1 MAIQKPNSRRLLNK
15 DEEDERKASEK
26 FFLPTL
32 EELTA
37 IEEKAKEDA
46 AAAVSSQMADP
57 MRNRNDLG
65 RVAMQDAMREMLAVK
80 EQKQRVESAQRD
92 YDAYPWYDKIG
103 VGTSSIMA
111 DIARDNVK
119 KQQST
124 YDRMRMTEKEYE
136 KRHKADFGETVDRIA
151 TAVGHGAAKSLAQTA
166 DVISATGAGIKAAAK
181 SHLNGNDD
189 PMVLDRAYK
198 TAYQAALTN
207 GKSYY
212 DEADAEYR
220 REMQYKEENEG
231 ELNAFTSYIADT
243 AHSIG
248 EQSVMYWS
256 AAMGGGIFAGKGIFG
271 TIASKADDLIKSGK
285 WGLKMLGQALKKFNP
300 ASVAGAAY
308 MFATSN
314 AQSTKEAVNDMEAI
328 NAERAENGLPKKYS
342 NEEIIEKASTYG
354 FLNAVSEVGL
364 ENLLTDAFGAA
375 KGLLPKGIQKAA
387 NPLWTIAKRFFI
399 DPSGESIEEGAQYLA
414 STGLKD
420 AVYDAGAEVDPKEL
434 RDVMIVGYMS
444 GFIMQVPT
452 NIQTT
457 SLGVSAM
464 SDVARTAKATERV
477 TTDEQAGVVAATAA
491 VKAKAYGQIAENVRK
506 AEAEGADAVS
516 DIYEWAAG
524 RQQEIADAMAD
535 DTKRKKIIEENTKDT
550 RAAIQRMRDTNPDF
564 AETERTGLASGA
576 NVDDIRMAGELS
588 SVLGKKVRFF
598 REDAKNGTINNG
610 EYHED
615 TGEIWINTRSK
626 NVKAQI
632 VAHELTH
639 SIEKKDGYQK
649 LVDLT
654 MNKLEAEQKAKG
666 KTLDDLYREK
676 ETLYADGGVRL
687 ASYDEITSELVAEYV
702 EKRLLTDEASIK
714 SLVSENRTLGQR
726 IREWFDSLLAKMGN
740 ASAKEREYIRQMR
753 DMYARAL
760 WEDVSQK
767 KSTDDTLSSEKAADD
782 TLSWEKAADDVEKA
796 LSGLKQQGVNRNEK
810 IKGNEKYNDLKDS
823 RGNDLSEEQR
833 EFFKE
838 SKMRDRDGK
847 LQVMLHGT
855 QSAGFHTFNR
865 GAKSKSGGIYFTDS
879 ALNAGSYSG
888 TFYEYAPSVSEHMD
902 EDAFMRMEDAGSANY
917 AVYLDIKNPLVVDAG
932 NRQWNELV
940 KPGSDGIENSSTS
953 EYEEYAKENGYDGV
967 IIRHIKDEGIY
978 GDLREYDPMFEE
990 VFGEDGAPDIVS
1002 TVAIVFDPNQI
1013 KSIENKK
1020 PTEDDD
1026 IRHSVSR
1033 VDDQRYKEAVDQG
1046 DMETAARMVKDA
1058 AAAEGYTE
1066 DLYHGT
1072 QKFGFTELDVT
1083 YSDDGMSFFATPDLQ
1098 TAQTYSGNTELREI
1112 KDGAALDGSGNYH
1125 FYGNTDG
1132 FLIVD
1137 GGGVSWNHIK
1147 PEAIPDEKIR
1157 KWIEKTAKKDLDRVQ
1172 AENKKN
1178 KAQEDKLRAEEKS
1191 LKKAYDEVV
1200 KKIIAHQEAAPHLYP
1215 NAPGLTDARKQ
1226 EIRQSY
1232 RKTEPLSVK
1241 KADKLD
1247 ALKAEILQ
1255 RRINNDNQQAE
1266 LFAKGRFLME
1276 EERRL
1281 RAGELNTRA
1290 VARFAK
1296 DSGYTGVLVKSIYDD
1311 GGRGQKRQGVPQD
1324 IYNFF
1329 DPARQLKSADPVT
1342 YDNDGKVI
1350 PLSERF
1356 KRDNDDIRH
1365 SVSREDASVTEAE
1378 TDQTLQQIRND
1389 IAADEARYRELS
1401 DTVMSNE
1408 RFNAMMP
1415 DEQNAILDEMQSLRE
1430 RIDRANQIM
1439 QDMSIEQDMGD
1450 DVPMPGDENTPA
1462 EDDGYHG
1469 MKAMNHPGDDAPAP
1483 TDEDV
1488 PEQVKRNG
1496 KLKEML
1502 DAGDDVPEPTD
1513 EDAPLKQKQSEG
1525 MTAEKAEDR
1534 MISRQNK
1541 REKRKTVAKAETAFK
1556 RLGYDIAGAIVDN
1569 YEDAEGIIEDD
1580 KLASRVESDI
1590 NKYVEDNNIQF
1601 YVDNTAKLMAMG
1613 QLKPENVGL
1622 RGEDLKQANLLADM
1636 YRQFEEVSGNSIREQ
1651 GKKNTNIVNEE
1662 LDDIFRG
1669 YDWFTEPDKKQKR
1682 LREQLQ
1688 LSLANP
1694 EQVMRDVFG
1703 DAKIVKDEDG
1713 SERLLNV
1720 AERLNEYIIRPTIE
1734 NSARARRQT
1743 NQMVSG
1749 LRDLG
1754 LTEAESG
1761 ITQIFAEYSDIEES
1775 KSKKPTISESDLRYM
1790 LMSKKD
1796 ADGFA
1801 EQIARKEYGT
1811 KETKEKKEFRD
1822 SIVEQL
1828 QNEINVNEAK
1838 ARQRALRDHKAKGG
1852 TNASW
1857 NALSENERNAKIDAA
1872 YKTVTDESIGR
1883 IVNGTKELRKLLD
1896 DMYEAI
1902 NAISVIHGAAP
1913 IPFRRGYMPHSHRQ
1927 TEELQKWFNDHIGG
1941 LNVTPVQDLP
1951 TDIAGK
1957 TADRKPNKR
1966 WFSHAQQRT
1975 GPRTTWDAL
1984 GNIEDYL
1991 RIANDT
1997 IYHMDD
2003 IRKMRVLERYIRGI
2017 YSAARGVTG
2026 EEQRTRVRNDV
2037 MQRLHGEDLDLV
2049 FLGLQPPEKKQK
2061 ISDEDMDLSQMTTFV
2076 TWLTNYTNDLAAK
2089 QIFNRDIESF
2099 AGRKVNNLAN
2109 TLTSWSSRTMMQY
2122 NISSNL
2128 KQLSQLGTV
2137 SGDVG
2142 ARISKDAAAMTLRSM
2157 QNLGNGTNELE
2168 QKYHISERST
2178 FLAEKEAIEEAT
2190 FASDKDLTEKQ
2201 KTDRQRAK
2209 DIWDYAWSM
2218 TDTTMSRYAVYAYFM
2233 EGMQRGMDD
2242 TEALHYADT
2251 KARNIL
2257 ASRMKGSSPLIFQS
2271 KNPILRMFTLFQRE
2285 PLAAWQDI
2293 LKTMPR
2299 EYSEMKTVQG
2309 EKTAKEQIT
2318 KRITGRLLGAG
2329 IVNTVYAT
2337 VLGLGTPAMFDIL
2350 GEPLR
2355 ALLDKLWKEI
2365 TPDEEDDITFKE
2377 MAERYISTL
2386 GDEIADDIPFA
2397 NVVSLIFNT
2406 YAGTEFES
2414 RLALNAPDLRKIF
2427 GLFGLGGKAAWNGA
2441 KLLWSDDAEDI
2452 ELLEELS
2459 TIPGQIPV
2467 AILDMITEI
2476 VGTAAPAG
2484 NQIRKSAKG
2493 LIAVLRSGEY
2503 TKDGKL
2509 KYEVGGVGDSIRAV
2523 LLGSSNTRAGQE
2535 WIASGFDSLS
2545 KTETEAYKALIG
2557 AGVSEKRARQYVER
2571 VAEAE
2576 KVADETQAQAEA
2588 RMIDRMTGLDKQ
2600 QKAELYYDM
2609 VATDNQ
2615 RAAVDA
2621 AVGAGAKI
2629 DDAVETARAIRD
2641 SSKKLDRLTALQ
2653 ASDMDTDARE
2663 EMYLAMVATK
2673 VKDADGNVIGT
2684 EDDDLLEALYATG
2697 LDFDDFLDAK
2707 QMQSVLNANE
2717 SLTANQ
2723 RASRFLAWTA
2733 SQGYTDAQAE
2743 AIGENFGF
2751 SSGFRVKSETYQ
2763 KIVDSGVTA
2772 ENAVKVTD
2780 AIAGKTKTA
2789 DKINAVWST
2798 GLSGNQLDLAVK
2810 SVLSEKAYERYRIVV
2825 DANIPLEIYTWA
2837 LLNADQDAEG
2847 EKGHGSVNNTER
2859 ELILSQ
2865 LALPRKDLS
2874 ALWLAL
2880 GGSEKS
2886 NPYSGTPKVSVPKVK
2901 VPKIEMPKI

>member
-1 MAIQKPNSRRLLNK
+1 MALQKPNSRRLLNK

-37 IEEKAKEDA
+37 IEKKAKEDA

-65 RVAMQDAMREMLAVK
+65 RVAMQSAKREMLAEHEAAVN
-80 EQKQRVESAQRD
+80 EQKQKAEAAKAEYERLRFAPSSQVVPGLPSAKQTARETML
-92 YDAYPWYDKIG
+92 AEQSKYDK
-103 VGTSSIMA
+103 
-111 DIARDNVK
+111 
-119 KQQST
+119 
-124 YDRMRMTEKEYE
+124 MRMTEPEYE
-136 KRHKADFGETVDRIA
+136 KTHKANIGETAEIV
-151 TAVGHGAAKSLAQTA
+151 TNSLAAGAIKSGGTFVDIA
-166 DVISATGAGIKAAAK
+166 SATGAGLK
-181 SHLNGNDD
+181 SVGKWLGGAGYDD
-189 PMVLDRAYK
+189 SSMYK
-198 TAYQAALTN
+198 EFRKGFQERLVD
-207 GKSYY
+207 GDSLY
-212 DEADAEYR
+212 DEFDQYYQ
-220 REMQYKEENEG
+220 EMRKKQDEQFGTLNTFTGYIERAAHSFG
-231 ELNAFTSYIADT
+231 EQALMFWTASMSSALFGGTKAFTAIS
-243 AHSIG
+243 
-248 EQSVMYWS
+248 
-256 AAMGGGIFAGKGIFG
+256 
-271 TIASKADDLIKSGK
+271 SKADDLAKSGK
-285 WGLKMLGQALKKFNP
+285 KGMQMLGQALGKIN
-300 ASVAGAAY
+300 AGSVGGAAS
-308 MFATSN
+308 MLVTSS
-314 AQSTKEAVNDMEAI
+314 AQSTKEAILDMRHQNEEA
-328 NAERAENGLPKKYS
+328 AAYGMPKKYTDD
-342 NEEIIEKASTYG
+342 EIMEKSALYG
-354 FLNAVSEVGL
+354 FLNGVSEVGL
-364 ENLLTDAFGAA
+364 EYAIGGITGAA
-375 KGLLPKGIQKAA
+375 GSIMPKGKVK
-387 NPLWTIAKRFFI
+387 NPFLTAVLSYLKG
-399 DPSGESIEEGAQYLA
+399 SAGEGFEESVQTLA
-414 STGLKD
+414 STGLKR
-420 AVYDAGAEVDPKEL
+420 AVYDPTAEVDWREVL
-434 RDVMIVGYMS
+434 DSGIVGMLTGVGMGAPS
-444 GFIMQVPT
+444 FIR
-452 NIQTT
+452 NT
-457 SLGVSAM
+457 SVGVSAM
-464 SDVARTAKATERV
+464 RDVTSTAKATKRV
-477 TTDEQAGVVAATAA
+477 NTDAQAGVVASVSAA
-491 VKAKAYGQIAENVRK
+491 KAKAYGQMAEQVRNTDSENADTIA
-506 AEAEGADAVS
+506 S
-516 DIYEWAAG
+516 IYEWAAG

-535 DTKRKKIIEENTKDT
+535 DTKRKKIVDENTKDT

-598 REDAKNGTINNG
+598 REEAKNGTINNG

-639 SIEKKDGYQK
+639 SIEKKDGYQQ

-687 ASYDEITSELVAEYV
+687 ASYDEITSELVAEFV

-760 WEDVSQK
+760 GENVSAETSADGKVRHSFVGESANVDKSQLAVAKQMESDGKTSEEIYAETGWYKQSDGKWRMEIMDEIAVPGNFARDGHDTK
-767 KSTDDTLSSEKAADD
+767 KSEKEIRDFAEAARIEAEAKALYESGEFTQEMYDSSMRYAASFREDHQNKGKLTKYLNAPKLFSAYPALENVTLEFRELPDQVLGWSFSELNEIFIDDKQIEKYGQSLEEVLAHEIQHFIQDMEGFEQGTNPEAAGSEEDYYNAGGEIEARDVMDRLRMSKEERRGKMPVRFSISASEIDGSPIDAERISSE
-782 TLSWEKAADDVEKA
+782 EGDV
-796 LSGLKQQGVNRNEK
+796 
-810 IKGNEKYNDLKDS
+810 
-823 RGNDLSEEQR
+823 
-833 EFFKE
+833 
-838 SKMRDRDGK
+838 
-847 LQVMLHGT
+847 
-855 QSAGFHTFNR
+855 
-865 GAKSKSGGIYFTDS
+865 
-879 ALNAGSYSG
+879 
-888 TFYEYAPSVSEHMD
+888 
-902 EDAFMRMEDAGSANY
+902 
-917 AVYLDIKNPLVVDAG
+917 
-932 NRQWNELV
+932 
-940 KPGSDGIENSSTS
+940 
-953 EYEEYAKENGYDGV
+953 
-967 IIRHIKDEGIY
+967 
-978 GDLREYDPMFEE
+978 
-990 VFGEDGAPDIVS
+990 
-1002 TVAIVFDPNQI
+1002 
-1013 KSIENKK
+1013 
-1020 PTEDDD
+1020 
-1026 IRHSVSR
+1026 
-1033 VDDQRYKEAVDQG
+1033 RYKDAVDRG
-1046 DMETAARMVKDA
+1046 DMETAQRMVNE
-1058 AAAEGYTE
+1058 AAEAKGWIPVTR
-1066 DLYHGT
+1066 YHQTGT
-1072 QKFGFTELDVT
+1072 QFTKFSNENPDAGLNDSDTPNGFFFKENDHDIGVGGDYVKTGHGGNVQMPVFLKMENVLSFKNRDDARSWYTKNVPGYMELLKKYEEYQAEYKRLDNENTGKMFEELERLDESGEYTASKADAVMKK
-1083 YSDDGMSFFATPDLQ
+1083 YDAVIDD
-1098 TAQTYSGNTELREI
+1098 
-1112 KDGAALDGSGNYH
+1112 
-1125 FYGNTDG
+1125 
-1132 FLIVD
+1132 
-1137 GGGVSWNHIK
+1137 
-1147 PEAIPDEKIR
+1147 
-1157 KWIEKTAKKDLDRVQ
+1157 WIEKTKDYETGLRS
-1172 AENKKN
+1172 EMR
-1178 KAQEDKLRAEEKS
+1178 KLLNDFFLNGNSE
-1191 LKKAYDEVV
+1191 YDA
-1200 KKIIAHQEAAPHLYP
+1200 I
-1215 NAPGLTDARKQ
+1215 
-1226 EIRQSY
+1226 
-1232 RKTEPLSVK
+1232 
-1241 KADKLD
+1241 
-1247 ALKAEILQ
+1247 
-1255 RRINNDNQQAE
+1255 E
-1266 LFAKGRFLME
+1266 LE
-1276 EERRL
+1276 
-1281 RAGELNTRA
+1281 
-1290 VARFAK
+1290 
-1296 DSGYTGVLVKSIYDD
+1296 DD
-1311 GGRGQKRQGVPQD
+1311 GHRYIDGKREDVHTYIVFKNTQ
-1324 IYNFF
+1324 I
-1329 DPARQLKSADPVT
+1329 KSSKPVT
-1342 YDNDGKVI
+1342 YDDNGNVI

-1408 RFNAMMP
+1408 RFNALMP

-1450 DVPMPGDENTPA
+1450 EVPVPGDESDPLAGVSSAVETEVEELDIGSA
-1462 EDDGYHG
+1462 DYDGYK
-1469 MKAMNHPGDDAPAP
+1469 MS
-1483 TDEDV
+1483 V
-1488 PEQVKRNG
+1488 PEVNEIPKSESNG
-1496 KLKEML
+1496 ATAKEQE
-1502 DAGDDVPEPTD
+1502 AGTKKQFTR
-1513 EDAPLKQKQSEG
+1513 EDAMERYEARKK
-1525 MTAEKAEDR
+1525 
-1534 MISRQNK
+1534 K
-1541 REKRKTVAKAETAFK
+1541 REERKTVAKAETAFK
-1556 RLGYDIAGAIVDN
+1556 RLGYDIDGAIVDN
-1569 YEDAEGIIEDD
+1569 YEDAQGIIEDNR
-1580 KLASRVESDI
+1580 LAAQAGYDVERYI
-1590 NKYVEDNNIQF
+1590 EANNITPI
-1601 YVDNTAKLMAMG
+1601 VDTAAKMIATDAV
-1613 QLKPENVGL
+1613 KPTEAETG
-1622 RGEDLKQANLLADM
+1622 
-1636 YRQFEEVSGNSIREQ
+1636 VSGQQLELAKELAELYKQRQEIMQNNIREQ
-1651 GKKNTNIVNEE
+1651 GKKNTNIVNDR
-1662 LDDIFRG
+1662 LDQILGG
-1669 YDWFTEPDKKQKR
+1669 YDWYSTPKKSRKFWRQ
-1682 LREQLQ
+1682 QLQ
-1688 LSLANP
+1688 LSLSNP
-1694 EQVMRDVFG
+1694 EQVIRDVFG
-1703 DAKIVKDEDG
+1703 EGAVADE
-1713 SERLLNV
+1713 LND
-1720 AERLNEYIIRPTIE
+1720 YIIKPTVE

-1754 LTEAESG
+1754 LNESESAVTQMFSEYSNLEESG
-1761 ITQIFAEYSDIEES
+1761 
-1775 KSKKPTISESDLRYM
+1775 SKKVAMSQSDLRAV
-1790 LMSKKD
+1790 LMGGLRADEVASKIEQQEYQERNAKD
-1796 ADGFA
+1796 A
-1801 EQIARKEYGT
+1801 
-1811 KETKEKKEFRD
+1811 KEFHD
-1822 SIVEQL
+1822 SIVEQFE
-1828 QNEINVNEAK
+1828 NTIKVNQSR
-1838 ARQRALRDHKAKGG
+1838 ARQRALREYKEQGG

-1857 NALSENERNAKIDAA
+1857 NALSEDERKAKIDAA
-1872 YKTVTDESIGR
+1872 YKAVTDESIER

-1902 NAISVIHGAAP
+1902 NQISVIHGAEP
-1913 IPFRRGYMPHSHRQ
+1913 IQFRKGYMPHSHNQ
-1927 TEELQKWFNDHIGG
+1927 TEQLQKWFNDHMGG

-1966 WFSHAQQRT
+1966 WFSHAQERT

-2017 YSAARGVTG
+2017 YSVARGATG
-2026 EEQRTRVRNDV
+2026 EEQRARVRNDV
-2037 MQRLHGEDLDLV
+2037 MQRMHGTDDDLV
-2049 FLGLQPPEKKQK
+2049 FLGLKKPEKKLV
-2061 ISDEDMDLSQMTTFV
+2061 SDEDMDLSQMTTFV

-2142 ARISKDAAAMTLRSM
+2142 ARISKDAAEMTLRSM

-2190 FASDKDLTEKQ
+2190 FASDKDLTAKQ
-2201 KTDRQRAK
+2201 KSQQQHAK
-2209 DIWDYAWSM
+2209 DIWDYAWSF

-2233 EGMQRGMDD
+2233 EGMNRGMDD
-2242 TEALHYADT
+2242 TAALHYADT

-2309 EKTAKEQIT
+2309 EKTAKEQIA

-2337 VLGLGTPAMFDIL
+2337 VLGLGTPAMFDIF

-2355 ALLDKLWKEI
+2355 ALFDKLWKDI

-2397 NVVSLIFNT
+2397 NVVSLISNT

-2414 RLALNAPDLRKIF
+2414 RLALNAPDLRKVFEFI
-2427 GLFGLGGKAAWNGA
+2427 GLIGKGVWNGA
-2441 KLLWSDDAEDI
+2441 QLLWSDDAKDI

-2459 TIPGQIPV
+2459 SVKGQIPV
-2467 AILDMITEI
+2467 SFLDMVMEI

-2523 LLGSSNTRAGQE
+2523 LLGSSGTRAGQE

-2588 RMIDRMTGLDKQ
+2588 RMIDRMTGLNKQ

-2684 EDDDLLEALYATG
+2684 EDDDTLEALYTTG

-2733 SQGYTDAQAE
+2733 SQGYTDAQADV
-2743 AIGENFGF
+2743 IGENFGF

-2789 DKINAVWST
+2789 DKISAVWST

-2837 LLNADQDAEG
+2837 LLNADQDEEG

-2886 NPYSGTPKVSVPKVK
+2886 NPYSGTPKVSVPKVE
-2901 VPKIEMPKI
+2901 VPKIEMPKIELPKIGG

>member
-46 AAAVSSQMADP
+46 TRVVSSEKGLDFFQRPSNWDDGYQFGDVTKTALGTLGDVGVNAVKGVVRMGEGIGDAAQYGAAALADLFGADEKAEAI
-57 MRNRNDLG
+57 RQN
-65 RVAMQDAMREMLAVK
+65 
-80 EQKQRVESAQRD
+80 AQRD
-92 YDAYPWYDKIG
+92 KVTEAFSGVDEKLNKYSVLGRTSDAAAESLGQIG
-103 VGTSSIMA
+103 AIVGTAGLAGALGAGAVGTTAATTGLMGLSSFGSGTGEAYAAGADEGEAEAYGAIAGAADALSEMIFGGLGKGFKAIGLSKGITSADDLLAKAVTSKIRNTLAKNAVQLGIKAGAEGLEEVLAGTMQAAGKKATYMSERDFA
-111 DIARDNVK
+111 DIIKDENLLEQFVVGAMASGISQTPSFVSATRAGVDLVSDGADAASDSVQDEQDKFAALRDKN
-119 KQQST
+119 
-124 YDRMRMTEKEYE
+124 
-136 KRHKADFGETVDRIA
+136 ADFGEI
-151 TAVGHGAAKSLAQTA
+151 
-166 DVISATGAGIKAAAK
+166 
-181 SHLNGNDD
+181 
-189 PMVLDRAYK
+189 
-198 TAYQAALTN
+198 
-207 GKSYY
+207 
-212 DEADAEYR
+212 
-220 REMQYKEENEG
+220 
-231 ELNAFTSYIADT
+231 
-243 AHSIG
+243 
-248 EQSVMYWS
+248 
-256 AAMGGGIFAGKGIFG
+256 
-271 TIASKADDLIKSGK
+271 
-285 WGLKMLGQALKKFNP
+285 
-300 ASVAGAAY
+300 
-308 MFATSN
+308 
-314 AQSTKEAVNDMEAI
+314 
-328 NAERAENGLPKKYS
+328 
-342 NEEIIEKASTYG
+342 
-354 FLNAVSEVGL
+354 
-364 ENLLTDAFGAA
+364 
-375 KGLLPKGIQKAA
+375 
-387 NPLWTIAKRFFI
+387 
-399 DPSGESIEEGAQYLA
+399 
-414 STGLKD
+414 
-420 AVYDAGAEVDPKEL
+420 
-434 RDVMIVGYMS
+434 
-444 GFIMQVPT
+444 
-452 NIQTT
+452 
-457 SLGVSAM
+457 
-464 SDVARTAKATERV
+464 
-477 TTDEQAGVVAATAA
+477 
-491 VKAKAYGQIAENVRK
+491 
-506 AEAEGADAVS
+506 
-516 DIYEWAAG
+516 
-524 RQQEIADAMAD
+524 
-535 DTKRKKIIEENTKDT
+535 
-550 RAAIQRMRDTNPDF
+550 
-564 AETERTGLASGA
+564 ERTGLASGA
-576 NVDDIRMAGELS
+576 KDEDIRMAGELS
-588 SVLGKKVRFF
+588 TALGKKIRFF

-639 SIEKKDGYQK
+639 SIEKNDGYRQ

-654 MNKLEAEQKAKG
+654 MNKLEEEQKAKG
-666 KTLDDLYREK
+666 KTIDDLYREK

-702 EKRLLTDEASIK
+702 EKRLLTDEKSIK

-760 WEDVSQK
+760 GEK
-767 KSTDDTLSSEKAADD
+767 TSTAGDGEQHSIKRTKNVTYEKQISELENGRFGRSDSLYIGAPSD
-782 TLSWEKAADDVEKA
+782 A
-796 LSGLKQQGVNRNEK
+796 LK
-810 IKGNEKYNDLKDS
+810 
-823 RGNDLSEEQR
+823 
-833 EFFKE
+833 
-838 SKMRDRDGK
+838 
-847 LQVMLHGT
+847 
-855 QSAGFHTFNR
+855 SAGFSENPFAMNQSDYR
-865 GAKSKSGGIYFTDS
+865 KSRRS
-879 ALNAGSYSG
+879 
-888 TFYEYAPSVSEHMD
+888 
-902 EDAFMRMEDAGSANY
+902 
-917 AVYLDIKNPLVVDAG
+917 AG
-932 NRQWNELV
+932 NNKSNSAHNVPKDFFDDMPKYLADASMIIDNGDRATIVTSYPMTDTRGNPSFVVAGVWKDNSMESDTVNQVKSVYPRDGLAEYLRRSEEEGKLV
-940 KPGSDGIENSSTS
+940 ILDKEKADSIFAAVGKQYSEGQGAIDFSQNSISQDSENVNS
-953 EYEEYAKENGYDGV
+953 K
-967 IIRHIKDEGIY
+967 
-978 GDLREYDPMFEE
+978 F
-990 VFGEDGAPDIVS
+990 
-1002 TVAIVFDPNQI
+1002 
-1013 KSIENKK
+1013 
-1020 PTEDDD
+1020 
-1026 IRHSVSR
+1026 SVSR
-1033 VDDQRYKEAVDQG
+1033 VDDPLAGKSSAVETEVEELDIESDVPYVYQYGSGDTQPAPADLASMENVELTDSDAPYAPAADENTVSIKDRGNVGKQNINKLRKQTAVFKKKAAELEAQGVDLTDDIEYARLVVGSYEEAVKLADEAQKKYEEG
-1046 DMETAARMVKDA
+1046 KLGVTTERRAQAREALSEYMEALGIGRGYQKESTDSTDAEFSGNPRFEELKAARNEYYQTIDA
-1058 AAAEGYTE
+1058 INDINDQLSSKQR
-1066 DLYHGT
+1066 DL
-1072 QKFGFTELDVT
+1072 
-1083 YSDDGMSFFATPDLQ
+1083 
-1098 TAQTYSGNTELREI
+1098 
-1112 KDGAALDGSGNYH
+1112 
-1125 FYGNTDG
+1125 
-1132 FLIVD
+1132 
-1137 GGGVSWNHIK
+1137 
-1147 PEAIPDEKIR
+1147 
-1157 KWIEKTAKKDLDRVQ
+1157 
-1172 AENKKN
+1172 
-1178 KAQEDKLRAEEKS
+1178 
-1191 LKKAYDEVV
+1191 
-1200 KKIIAHQEAAPHLYP
+1200 
-1215 NAPGLTDARKQ
+1215 
-1226 EIRQSY
+1226 
-1232 RKTEPLSVK
+1232 
-1241 KADKLD
+1241 
-1247 ALKAEILQ
+1247 
-1255 RRINNDNQQAE
+1255 
-1266 LFAKGRFLME
+1266 
-1276 EERRL
+1276 
-1281 RAGELNTRA
+1281 
-1290 VARFAK
+1290 
-1296 DSGYTGVLVKSIYDD
+1296 
-1311 GGRGQKRQGVPQD
+1311 
-1324 IYNFF
+1324 
-1329 DPARQLKSADPVT
+1329 
-1342 YDNDGKVI
+1342 
-1350 PLSERF
+1350 
-1356 KRDNDDIRH
+1356 
-1365 SVSREDASVTEAE
+1365 TEAE
-1378 TDQTLQQIRND
+1378 RVELY
-1389 IAADEARYRELS
+1389 DERRDLEQHAREL
-1401 DTVMSNE
+1401 
-1408 RFNAMMP
+1408 
-1415 DEQNAILDEMQSLRE
+1415 DEWIKYVQASMRSRKSKTD
-1430 RIDRANQIM
+1430 DDFANQREAYNPRIVEG
-1439 QDMSIEQDMGD
+1439 S
-1450 DVPMPGDENTPA
+1450 
-1462 EDDGYHG
+1462 
-1469 MKAMNHPGDDAPAP
+1469 DAPAP
-1483 TDEDV
+1483 TDEDI
-1488 PEQVKRNG
+1488 PQQ
-1496 KLKEML
+1496 
-1502 DAGDDVPEPTD
+1502 
-1513 EDAPLKQKQSEG
+1513 QKQSKG
-1525 MTAEKAEDR
+1525 LTAEKADDR
-1534 MISRQNK
+1534 MAARQNK

-1556 RLGYDIAGAIVDN
+1556 RLGYDIEGAIVDN
-1569 YEDAEGIIEDD
+1569 YEDAAGIIEDNT
-1580 KLASRVESDI
+1580 LAAQVESDI
-1590 NKYVEDNNIQF
+1590 NKYIKDNQVQF
-1601 YVDNTAKLMAMG
+1601 YVDNTAKLLARG
-1613 QLKPENVGL
+1613 DIKLENVALTGD
-1622 RGEDLKQANLLADM
+1622 DLTQAKLLADM
-1636 YRQFEEVSGNSIREQ
+1636 YRQFMDISDNSIREQ

-1749 LRDLG
+1749 LRSLG

-1790 LMSKKD
+1790 LMTKMD

-1801 EQIARKEYGT
+1801 EQIARKEYGQ

-1902 NAISVIHGAAP
+1902 NAVSVIHGAAP

-1927 TEELQKWFNDHIGG
+1927 TEELQKWFNDHMGG

-2017 YSAARGVTG
+2017 YSVARGATG
-2026 EEQRTRVRNDV
+2026 EEQRTRVKNDV
-2037 MQRLHGEDLDLV
+2037 MQRLHGEEVDLV
-2049 FLGLQPPEKKQK
+2049 FLGLQPLEKKQK

-2209 DIWDYAWSM
+2209 EIWDYAWSM

-2233 EGMQRGMDD
+2233 EGMNRGMDD
-2242 TEALHYADT
+2242 TAALHYADT

-2299 EYSEMKTVQG
+2299 EYQDMKIGTD

-2350 GEPLR
+2350 GEPIR
-2355 ALLDKLWKEI
+2355 ALLDKLWKDI

-2397 NVVSLIFNT
+2397 NVVSLIANT

-2414 RLALNAPDLRKIF
+2414 RLALNAPDLGKIF
-2427 GLFGLGGKAAWNGA
+2427 GLLGLGGKAAWNGA
-2441 KLLWSDDAEDI
+2441 QLLWSDDAEDI

-2467 AILDMITEI
+2467 TILDMITEI

-2535 WIASGFDSLS
+2535 WIASGFESLS

-2588 RMIDRMTGLDKQ
+2588 RMIDRMTGLNKQ

-2733 SQGYTDAQAE
+2733 SQGYTQAQADV
-2743 AIGENFGF
+2743 IGENFGF

-2763 KIVDSGVTA
+2763 KIVDNGVTA

-2780 AIAGKTKTA
+2780 ALAGKTKTA

-2886 NPYSGTPKVSVPKVK
+2886 NPYSGNGGNKSGGIGVKIEMPKVE
-2901 VPKIEMPKI
+2901 VPKIEMPKIELPKIGG